1 MSEDKTRCIC
11 PAGKRLYR
19 NGLPVRTRRHGG
31 NVMVRGYKAIKFHGR
46 KTECRVCEY
55 REKCLRHPDRTE
67 GRQVYFFQGRD
78 ETKPETLSACTHRQ
92 TFAQKMKRKIDSI
105 KGRLTCL
112 RVHASRYI
120 TEDSA

>member
-1 MSEDKTRCIC
+1 MFAVDGCKMSSNASKEWSGAKEELRHKKDKMER
-11 PAGKRLYR
+11 
-19 NGLPVRTRRHGG
+19 
-31 NVMVRGYKAIKFHGR
+31 AIKQI
-46 KTECRVCEY
+46 
-55 REKCLRHPDRTE
+55 LARHPDRTE
-67 GRQVYFFQGRD
+67 ARQVYFFQGRD